1 MRMDRLLTLSVVLA
15 LVSATLVAQSSDSMV
30 GTWKLNA
37 AKSKGTSFTSG
48 TSVIEGVENGIKAS
62 VDLAGADGTPHHWE
76 FTAKYDGKDN
86 PVTGNSPFG
95 DSVALNRLSANTVR
109 ISVKQGGKLTI
120 TQTMVVSADGKTR
133 TITTKGSDAKGQP
146 IDSTAVYDKQ

>member
-1 MRMDRLLTLSVVLA
+1 MKTRMIGLTVAVVLVVA
-15 LVSATLVAQSSDSMV
+15 SACFAQDAQM

-62 VDLAGADGTPHHWE
+62 VDLAGANGTPHHWE

-86 PVTGNSPFG
+86 PVTGNSPYG
-95 DSVALNRLSANTVR
+95 DTVAVERVDAHTYHFTS
-109 ISVKQGGKLTI
+109 KMGGKVMAQQTI
-120 TQTMVVSADGKTR
+120 VIAADGKTR
-133 TITTKGSDAKGQP
+133 TNTTKGTDAKGQP
-146 IDSTAVYDKQ
+146 VDSVAFYEKQ